1 MKAVKFATQAA
12 DLVVDIG
19 TGTAKAIDSG
29 LQADAQIKQANLL
42 ENRQVMT
49 ELQGV
54 MDKLKEALSQMTESF
69 QQVMEMIFQMITAK
83 GAMLNSL
90 ASRPTAI

>member
-1 MKAVKFATQAA
+1 
-12 DLVVDIG
+12 
-19 TGTAKAIDSG
+19 
-29 LQADAQIKQANLL
+29 
-42 ENRQVMT
+42 
-49 ELQGV
+49 